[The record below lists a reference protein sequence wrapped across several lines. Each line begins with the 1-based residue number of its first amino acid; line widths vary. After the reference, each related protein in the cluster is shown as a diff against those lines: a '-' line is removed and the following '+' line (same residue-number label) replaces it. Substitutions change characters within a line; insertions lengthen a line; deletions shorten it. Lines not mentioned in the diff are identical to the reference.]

1 MRLTFGLIFGFWH
14 NSLGSLRLGVV
25 QMHSFGFTQ
34 ASSTVSGQSQ
44 YGTHLSQ
51 ASPDHP
57 VLQIQQFSGS
67 LATHFPWTHFS
78 LEKKISTLRY
88 AFNFLLKVNSGPQ
101 AKNVV
106 RFSM

>member
-1 MRLTFGLIFGFWH
+1 MQLYLVGSQGFNVIESSKGVTALISRFGLMFGFWH
-14 NSLGSLRLGVV
+14 KSLGSFRSGVV

-57 VLQIQQFSGS
+57 FLQIQQFSGS
-67 LATHFPWTHFS
+67 LATHFPWTHSS
-78 LEKKISTLRY
+78 LEK
-88 AFNFLLKVNSGPQ
+88 N
-101 AKNVV
+101 
-106 RFSM
+106 